1 MNSCLVAAAVF
12 MLGCTARAQATE
24 LVFNKSQTTCLN
36 CTAGFEVISE
46 VLRCNNNTDGEWAC
60 TGMPYMHNISI
71 LCMDEP
77 SFACDQD
84 ACIYTPIT
92 RNMTDSVTSAS
103 ETACKMM
110 YYMKEAQRVRMQDV
124 SILTL
129 DASKY
134 ATGRRQLPKA
144 QILNIGE
151 GGAAISKIECVK
163 EGVTDMGSPRWKCND
178 LETRRLGGPPITTF
192 RMRCEAYDA
201 QTILAGSC
209 RLEYTA
215 KRYSIRYF
223 LLDVMYCTFLIMT
236 FLVVVVVAWFTE
248 TGSILMLNTQSLS
261 LPSTRYSRPGYHMD

>member
-1 MNSCLVAAAVF
+1 MKSCVVAAFVI
-12 MLGCTARAQATE
+12 MGCTAGATE

-36 CTAGFEVISE
+36 CTAGFEVISG
-46 VLRCNNNTDGEWAC
+46 VLHCNNNTAGEWAW
-60 TGMPYMHNISI
+60 TGMPYMRNISI

-77 SFACDQD
+77 SFECDQN

-92 RNMTDSVTSAS
+92 RNMTAAS
-103 ETACKMM
+103 ETACKML

-134 ATGRRQLPKA
+134 AAGRRQLPKA

-151 GGAAISKIECVK
+151 GGVAISKIECVK
-163 EGVTDMGSPRWKCND
+163 EGVTDMGTPRWKCND

-215 KRYSIRYF
+215 NRYSIRYF
-223 LLDVMYCTFLIMT
+223 LLDVMYCTFIIMA
-236 FLVVVVVAWFTE
+236 FLVVMVVAWYTE
-248 TGSILMLNTQSLS
+248 TGSIFMLSPQSWS
-261 LPSTRYSRPGYHMD
+261 LPSTRYPRTVGYHMD